1 MLLNSAM
8 LVDSD
13 LFDYGVLATSC
24 RNKFSE
30 ALGCSDEQLFDSF
43 RVSDGLKRVCITN
56 TNGPVFGLP
65 LVQRSIG
72 VARRC
77 GDNQPRPLL
86 ETIRKETENRPSTE
100 TNLSA
105 ATAERDSMVRGI

>member
-1 MLLNSAM
+1 MLFNSAM

-13 LFDYGVLATSC
+13 LFDYGVLATSR

-30 ALGCSDEQLFDSF
+30 ALGCSDEQLFYSF

-56 TNGPVFGLP
+56 SKGPVFGLP

-86 ETIRKETENRPSTE
+86 ETIRKGNRESRSE
-100 TNLSA
+100 
-105 ATAERDSMVRGI
+105 ERRVGKECR